1 MLKVNKTGAIELLIS
16 VFERHKLES
25 KKFYQLTLD
34 ERRQWLAENSVL
46 SPEDMTAWSAEGGL
60 SAETAN
66 QMIENAVGVYALPL
80 GIAQHFIINGKP
92 VLVPMAIEEPS
103 VIAGVSYMAK
113 LAQAGGGF
121 RASATAPEMIGQI
134 QLLDLADLSA
144 AEALILM
151 HKDELLASLHGLHP
165 TIEALGGGAKDL
177 HVRQIATSP
186 IGHFLLVHLIYDVR
200 DVMGANAVNTAAER
214 LAGPLEALTGGRAH
228 LRILSNL
235 ADRRLAK
242 AEVTI
247 PTSALAFGAFGG
259 EQVRDG
265 VLEAWAFAA
274 ADPYRAATH
283 NKGIMNGIDAVV
295 IATGNDWRSVEA
307 GAHAY
312 AARSGH
318 YTSLSL
324 WEKTENGNLHGTL
337 ELPLAVG
344 ITGGSTQ
351 AHPGAHANLKLL
363 GAKSSGELA
372 GIIASVGLA
381 QNLAA
386 LRALA
391 TEGIQRG
398 HMRLHARQ
406 VALSA
411 GAEAAQVAPLAEQL
425 VREDNIRI
433 ERAQEIL
440 REWSE

>member
-1 MLKVNKTGAIELLIS
+1 
-16 VFERHKLES
+16 
-25 KKFYQLTLD
+25 
-34 ERRQWLAENSVL
+34 
-46 SPEDMTAWSAEGGL
+46 MTAWSAEGGL
-60 SAETAN
+60 SAEAAN
-66 QMIENAVGVYALPL
+66 QMIENAVGLYALPL
-80 GIAQHFIINGKP
+80 GIAQHFIINAKP
-92 VLVPMAIEEPS
+92 VLIPMAIEEPS

-134 QLLDLADLSA
+134 QLLDLADLPA
-144 AEALILM
+144 AEAAILM
-151 HKDELLASLHGLHP
+151 HKDELLASLHGFHP
-165 TIEALGGGAKDL
+165 TIETLGGGAKDL
-177 HVRQIATSP
+177 QVRQIASSP
-186 IGHFLLVHLIYDVR
+186 IGSFLVVHLIYDAR

-214 LAGPLEALTGGRAH
+214 LAGPLEELTGGRAH

-247 PTSALAFGAFGG
+247 PTSALAFGAFSG

-265 VLEAWAFAA
+265 ILEAWALAA
-274 ADPYRAATH
+274 VDPYRAATH

-312 AARSGH
+312 AARSGR
-318 YTSLSL
+318 YTSLSI
-324 WEKTENGNLHGTL
+324 WEKAGNGDLHGTL
-337 ELPLAVG
+337 ELPMAVG

-351 AHPGAHANLKLL
+351 AHPAARANLKLL

-386 LRALA
+386 LRTLA

-411 GAEAAQVAPLAEQL
+411 GAEPDEVEHLVEQL
-425 VREDNIRI
+425 IQEDNIRI

-440 REWSE
+440 REWSEQK

>member
-1 MLKVNKTGAIELLIS
+1 
-16 VFERHKLES
+16 
-25 KKFYQLTLD
+25 
-34 ERRQWLAENSVL
+34 
-46 SPEDMTAWSAEGGL
+46 MTAWSAEGGL
-60 SAETAN
+60 SAEAAN
-66 QMIENAVGVYALPL
+66 QMIENAIGLYALPL

-92 VLVPMAIEEPS
+92 VIIPMAIEEPS

-121 RASATAPEMIGQI
+121 RASTTSPEMITQI
-134 QLLDLADLSA
+134 QLLDLADLAA
-144 AEALILM
+144 AEAAILM

-177 HVRQIATSP
+177 QVRQIASSP
-186 IGHFLLVHLIYDVR
+186 IGSFLVVHLIYDVR
-200 DVMGANAVNTAAER
+200 DVMGANAVNTATER

-242 AEVTI
+242 SEVTI
-247 PTSALAFGAFGG
+247 PTSALAFGAFSG

-265 VLEAWAFAA
+265 ILEAWAFAA
-274 ADPYRAATH
+274 VDPYRAATH

-307 GAHAY
+307 GAHAC
-312 AARSGH
+312 AARSGR

-324 WEKTENGNLHGTL
+324 WEKTENGDLHGTL
-337 ELPLAVG
+337 ELPMAVG

-351 AHPGAHANLKLL
+351 AHPAARTNLKLL

-411 GAEAAQVAPLAEQL
+411 GAHPAEVENLAEQL
-425 VREDNIRI
+425 IQEDNIRI

-440 REWSE
+440 REWSEQK

>member
-1 MLKVNKTGAIELLIS
+1 MS
-16 VFERHKLES
+16 
-25 KKFYQLTLD
+25 
-34 ERRQWLAENSVL
+34 LAERLQWIAEHSAL
-46 SPEDMTAWSAEGGL
+46 SAEDMTTWSAEGGL
-60 SAETAN
+60 SVYAAN

-80 GIAQHFIINGKP
+80 GIAQHFIVNGKP

-103 VIAGVSYMAK
+103 VIAGISYMAK

-134 QLLDLADLSA
+134 QLLDLADLAA
-144 AEALILM
+144 AEAAILM
-151 HKDELLASLHGLHP
+151 HKEELLASLRGLHP

-177 HVRQIATSP
+177 EVRQFASSP
-186 IGHFLLVHLIYDVR
+186 GPFLVVHLFYDVR

-214 LAGPLEALTGGRAH
+214 LASPLEALTGGRAH

-242 AEVTI
+242 AEVTL
-247 PTSALAFGAFGG
+247 PTSALAFGAFCG

-265 VLEAWAFAA
+265 ILEAWAFAA

-295 IATGNDWRSVEA
+295 IATGNDWRGVEA

-312 AARSGH
+312 AARSGR
-318 YTSLSL
+318 YTSLSA
-324 WEKTENGNLHGTL
+324 WEAAENGDLHGTL
-337 ELPLAVG
+337 ELPMAVG

-351 AHPGAHANLKLL
+351 AHPAARANLKLL

-398 HMRLHARQ
+398 HMCLHARQ

-411 GAEAAQVAPLAEQL
+411 GAQPAEVERLAEQL
-425 VREDNIRI
+425 IREDNIRI
-433 ERAQEIL
+433 ERAKEIL
-440 REWSE
+440 REWSKQK

>member
-1 MLKVNKTGAIELLIS
+1 
-16 VFERHKLES
+16 
-25 KKFYQLTLD
+25 
-34 ERRQWLAENSVL
+34 
-46 SPEDMTAWSAEGGL
+46 MTAWSAEGGL
-60 SAETAN
+60 SAEAAN
-66 QMIENAVGVYALPL
+66 QMIENAVGLYALPL
-80 GIAQHFIINGKP
+80 GIAQHFIVNGKP
-92 VLVPMAIEEPS
+92 VLIPMAIEEPS

-121 RASATAPEMIGQI
+121 RASATAPEMIAQI
-134 QLLDLADLSA
+134 QLLDLADSAA
-144 AEALILM
+144 AEAAILM

-177 HVRQIATSP
+177 QVRQIASSP
-186 IGHFLLVHLIYDVR
+186 IGLFLVVHLIYDVH
-200 DVMGANAVNTAAER
+200 DIMGANAVNTAAER
-214 LAGPLEALTGGRAH
+214 LAGPLEALTGGRVH

-247 PTSALAFGAFGG
+247 PTSALAFGAFSG
-259 EQVRDG
+259 EQVRNG
-265 VLEAWAFAA
+265 ILEAWAFAA
-274 ADPYRAATH
+274 VDPYRAATH
-283 NKGIMNGIDAVV
+283 NKGIMNGVDAVV
-295 IATGNDWRSVEA
+295 IATGNDWRGVEA

-312 AARSGH
+312 AARSGR
-318 YTSLSL
+318 YTSLSI
-324 WEKTENGNLHGTL
+324 WEKTENGDLHGTL
-337 ELPLAVG
+337 ELPMAVG

-351 AHPGAHANLKLL
+351 AHPAARTNLKLL

-391 TEGIQRG
+391 TEGIQHG

-411 GAEAAQVAPLAEQL
+411 GAQPVEVERLVEQL
-425 VREDNIRI
+425 IREDNIRI
-433 ERAQEIL
+433 ERAKEIL
-440 REWSE
+440 REWSEQRNYE